1 MSCSKASLSLWGC
14 GIVVSVV
21 VGLGEIGLE
30 KPIKP
35 LVRTLGRAPVAAG
48 EVVSAWSVGGDGV
61 TSSVFLTW
69 YGRMGELDSPL
80 QFTPLVA
87 VLTASSTLSPT
98 SLGVVGR
105 TSATRS
111 GCGGGEFPC
120 PDSEIGCEG
129 GEMVDIGR
137 LVKGR

>member
-1 MSCSKASLSLWGC
+1 MSRSKASLSLWGC
-14 GIVVSVV
+14 GIGASVG
-21 VGLGEIGLE
+21 VGLGDSGLE

-105 TSATRS
+105 ASATRS
-111 GCGGGEFPC
+111 GCGGVSSPV
-120 PDSEIGCEG
+120 PIRRSAAKA
-129 GEMVDIGR
+129 GR
-137 LVKGR
+137 W